1 MTKPAKRRWKIAKK
15 LDTFKLK
22 IPTVKAPYNDRV
34 EFWKFQ
40 HASVTFAETTK
51 LCDEIIK
58 QKIDSGHPLLTS
70 MMTTLHIFYGR
81 PFKQRQEVKIS
92 EMLVPKDYK
101 DLHDKLIKMRDQ
113 IYAHMDVDGL
123 KTINLNSVNKVGVF
137 IRGGQAKFAL
147 TMLFPRENEVG
158 RIRDLTNLLSEK
170 TWYHAEKIWHKH
182 FKMQFVPD
190 GDYEVNLAKDN
201 DDFLKPIS
209 F

>member
-1 MTKPAKRRWKIAKK
+1 
-15 LDTFKLK
+15 
-22 IPTVKAPYNDRV
+22 
-34 EFWKFQ
+34 
-40 HASVTFAETTK
+40 
-51 LCDEIIK
+51 
-58 QKIDSGHPLLTS
+58 
-70 MMTTLHIFYGR
+70 
-81 PFKQRQEVKIS
+81 
-92 EMLVPKDYK
+92 
-101 DLHDKLIKMRDQ
+101 
-113 IYAHMDVDGL
+113 MDVDGL